1 MRDAGFGPCPEGED
15 FGPEGEAS
23 LDLLAD
29 LATNLAEV
37 HRAWRD
43 MDKIGEANKLME
55 ARVADMIQD
64 ERKDEERK
72 DEERKDKVVY
82 QPRDMKFGLDHVFR
96 LADAVL
102 PGELVPPFA
111 CPGLLGDTV
120 VLFISDEELAGQP
133 ALILF
138 YPED

>member
-1 MRDAGFGPCPEGED
+1 
-15 FGPEGEAS
+15 
-23 LDLLAD
+23 
-29 LATNLAEV
+29 
-37 HRAWRD
+37 
-43 MDKIGEANKLME
+43 MDKIGEANKPMS
-55 ARVADMIQD
+55 ARVEDMIRD
-64 ERKDEERK
+64 ERKRKDEERK
-72 DEERKDKVVY
+72 DEERKDEEQKDEERKDKVVY
-82 QPRDMKFGLDHVFR
+82 QLRDVGAIDTGAFIKSDMKFGLDRVFR